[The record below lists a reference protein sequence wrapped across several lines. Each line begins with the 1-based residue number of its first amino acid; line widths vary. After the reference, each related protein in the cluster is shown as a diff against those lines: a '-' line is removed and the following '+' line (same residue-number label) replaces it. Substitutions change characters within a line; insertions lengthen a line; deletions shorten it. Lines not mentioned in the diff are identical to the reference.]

1 MITVCRVDHRLLHGQ
16 VVFAWIGASGSDCI
30 LIANDDVAT
39 NELRASAL
47 RMAKPGTTKLVMK
60 SIDDSIAALN
70 SGVTDKYK
78 LFVLCE
84 TIEDS
89 YKLACNTHAISEINI
104 GGAKNSSERKRI
116 SPAVCV
122 SQQDIKC
129 LKDLSDRGISCY
141 LQQVPNDK
149 KVDVL
154 DLID

>member
-30 LIANDDVAT
+30 LIANDDVAS
-39 NELRASAL
+39 NDLRASAL

-60 SIDDSIAALN
+60 SITDSISALN

-78 LFVLCE
+78 LFILCE
-84 TIEDS
+84 TIEDA

-116 SPAVCV
+116 SAAVCV
-122 SQQDIKC
+122 SQQDITC
-129 LKDLSDRGISCY
+129 LKDLAERGIPCY
-141 LQQVPNDK
+141 IQQVPNDK

>member
-30 LIANDDVAT
+30 LIANDDVAS
-39 NELRASAL
+39 NDLRASAL

-60 SIDDSIAALN
+60 SINDSIVALN

-78 LFVLCE
+78 LFILCE
-84 TIEDS
+84 TIEDA

-116 SPAVCV
+116 SAAVCV

-129 LKDLSDRGISCY
+129 LKDLSERGIPCY
-141 LQQVPNDK
+141 IQQVPNDK